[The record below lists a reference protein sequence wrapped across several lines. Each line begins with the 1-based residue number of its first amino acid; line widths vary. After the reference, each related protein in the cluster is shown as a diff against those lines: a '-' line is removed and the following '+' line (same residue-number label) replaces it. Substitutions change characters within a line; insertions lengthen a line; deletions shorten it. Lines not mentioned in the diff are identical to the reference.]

1 MNCNDD
7 DNDQIIPN
15 NQKYQDNILKSE
27 PINETQLILYLTPLI
42 EEDIEVADCF
52 LISHTGNF

>member
-27 PINETQLILYLTPLI
+27 PINET
-42 EEDIEVADCF
+42 
-52 LISHTGNF
+52 